1 MKRFLSIVFVL
12 VAAFLDAC
20 RNPVENVELKFK
32 DPLAVAVQVK
42 YNIPAGLTPDQLTIK
57 IAGPDAEKVVT
68 TLNTRKFKL
77 TSDGKLF
84 LCLAPSTTPSA
95 SAPVRFNVVALSDK
109 LVDNIQPVQLENT
122 KQRNLTIP
130 LLSKQGNNLPAQQSF
145 KGNDNGTVQTTATV
159 QTKTQANVSQ
169 ATISVPQ
176 GSEIRDIAGNPVG
189 GSLTITADPIN
200 NSTTAKAAAD
210 MPGKGIINAST
221 PAGAYVGNQQILA
234 VAGGVYITVYNDA
247 YQLAKTFSK
256 PIQIA
261 FALNTQMKNPR
272 TGKAIQVG
280 DAIPLFSFDEV
291 TNRWTQ
297 EQPGKVQRSASGSLE
312 YVASISHLS
321 LWVAAFTEEV
331 CEEGPTFKFSSKYT
345 GEYSGR
351 SPEYRFEVIDQT
363 GNVVQRAGGDVS
375 FWRSINDGTSVRVT
389 NLKKDMKVRLRLYD
403 KESKMYVSP
412 EIDACSNTEVL
423 FDVKAV
429 PFTPLPKP
437 APDNRKEVTISLV
450 FNCGNQSVDPDKLPF
465 KVLYAQYRA
474 SGSQDDWKDLPTLR
488 WPTLSTKV
496 LVELNKAYDLRAGS
510 APDHLDLEYNNY
522 KVTST
527 NWPIKLTAE
536 ESKPYCKP

>member
-1 MKRFLSIVFVL
+1 MKRLLSLGFVL
-12 VAAFLDAC
+12 VAALLDAC
-20 RNPVENVELKFK
+20 QNPVENVELKFK
-32 DPLAVAVQVK
+32 EPLAVALQVK
-42 YNIPAGLTPDQLTIK
+42 YSIPSGLTADQLTVK
-57 IAGPDAEKVVT
+57 IAGPDADKVVT
-68 TLNTRKFKL
+68 TLNTKKFKL

-84 LCLAPSTTPSA
+84 LCLTSSTTPSA
-95 SAPVRFNVVALSDK
+95 SAPVRFNIVTLSDQS
-109 LVDNIQPVQLENT
+109 VDNIQPVQLVNT
-122 KQRNLTIP
+122 TQRNLTVS
-130 LLSKQGNNLPAQQSF
+130 LLSKNSADQPAQQSF
-145 KGNDNGTVQTTATV
+145 KGTENGTVQTRATV
-159 QTKTQANVSQ
+159 QTKPQANVSQ
-169 ATISVPQ
+169 ATITVPQ
-176 GSEIRDIAGNPVG
+176 GSEIKDVAGNPVG

-221 PAGAYVGNQQILA
+221 PAGSYVGNQQIVA
-234 VAGGVYITVYNDA
+234 VAGGVYITVYNDQ

-261 FALNTQMKNPR
+261 FALNTQMKNPK

-280 DAIPLFSFDEV
+280 DLIPLFSFDEI

-297 EQPGKVQRSASGSLE
+297 EQAGKVQRSASGNLE
-312 YVASISHLS
+312 YVAQISHLS

-345 GEYSGR
+345 GEYAGR
-351 SPEYRFEVIDQT
+351 SPEYRFEVIDQA
-363 GNVVQRAGGDVS
+363 GNVVQRAGGAVS
-375 FWRSINDGTSVRVT
+375 FWKAINDGSSVRVT
-389 NLKKDMKVRLRLYD
+389 NLKKDLNVRLRLYD
-403 KESKMYVSP
+403 KENKTYVSP

-437 APDNRKEVTISLV
+437 APDSRKEVTISLV
-450 FNCGNQSVDPDKLPF
+450 FNCGNQSVDPAKLPF

-474 SGSQDDWKDLPTLR
+474 SGSQDEWVDLPTLS
-488 WPTLSTKV
+488 WPSLSTKV
-496 LVELNKAYDLRAGS
+496 TVQLNKAYDLRAGS

-527 NWPIKLTAE
+527 NWPIKLTAD
-536 ESKPYCKP
+536 ESKPYCKQ